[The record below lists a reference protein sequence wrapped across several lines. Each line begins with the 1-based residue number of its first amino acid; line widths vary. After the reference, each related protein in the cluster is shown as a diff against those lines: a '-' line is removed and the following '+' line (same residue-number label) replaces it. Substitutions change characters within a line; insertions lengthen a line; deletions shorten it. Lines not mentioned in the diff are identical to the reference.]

1 MWRKLTCTELSR
13 VPSTV
18 NLVLC
23 CLLFL
28 GGLGVVKGG
37 WSGGSGGVKF
47 SVRKAIAFK
56 LKHKLA
62 GLSFILG

>member
-1 MWRKLTCTELSR
+1 MHRAVQSPIHCESGPLL
-13 VPSTV
+13 
-18 NLVLC
+18 LC

-28 GGLGVVKGG
+28 GGLGVVEGG